1 MAHHEMPARFI
12 DGNEIKSNRLLL
24 VGQPNIGKSVIFKI
38 LTGRYVVVSN
48 YPGTTVEIMSGQALD
63 FDSFVVDTPGVGN
76 ILPRSEDEWVTFRTL
91 LSEGIATVLQV
102 GDAKNLRRTLF
113 FFLSLAE
120 AELPMALDLN
130 MVDEAERKGYKINA
144 AALSKHLGVPVI
156 LTVATE
162 RRGKDDL
169 LDALQHPSKS
179 SLKVHYDGRI
189 ETAIR
194 EISRHLPE
202 FNVSKR
208 FVAITLLSGTLG
220 IVEEILPA
228 LSKETRRVVKEIIS
242 QTQAQYAEPLYQ
254 VILSARSIVVERLV
268 RECMTHREGV
278 GLKTELIS
286 RFERFS
292 SHPFWGYVLLAFV
305 LFGLYEI
312 VGVFAAGIVV
322 DFVQNVLF
330 REYLLPPVVKMFS
343 LIPFETVRSFFV
355 GEYGQITMGLTYAIA
370 IVLPIVTAFFTAFSF
385 LEDSGYLPRLAVM
398 LNRSFSRV
406 GLNGKAVIP
415 MILGFGCGTMAA
427 LVTRVLETKRE
438 RVIATLLLALG
449 IPCSAQLGIILGI
462 FSQIGAGATVLFFT
476 LLALQMLLIGF
487 LASRIL
493 PGSPS
498 VFITELPPYR
508 LPRLDNVMNKTFFR
522 AIWFIREAIPW
533 FLMGTALLFFADLT
547 GFLSFLIRL
556 FSPVVVGLFQLPAK
570 SAEAFIMGMLR
581 RDYGAAGLFALFGK
595 GTLDNLQA
603 FVGMMVMT
611 LFVPCIANIFVIFK
625 ERGPKAGSAIVVF
638 VTAYAVIAGT
648 IINYVLRFLRITF

>member
-1 MAHHEMPARFI
+1 MTHHEMPARSVSK
-12 DGNEIKSNRLLL
+12 NEIMSNRLLL
-24 VGQPNIGKSVIFKI
+24 VGQPNIGKSVIFKL

-63 FDSFVVDTPGVGN
+63 LDYFVVDAPGVGN
-76 ILPRSEDEWVTFRTL
+76 ILPRSEDEFVTFRAL
-91 LSEGIATVLQV
+91 LSEGIAAVLQV

-120 AELPMALDLN
+120 AELPMVLDLN
-130 MVDEAERKGYKINA
+130 MADEAEKKGYRINT
-144 AALSKHLGVPVI
+144 AALSRHLGVPVI

-162 RRGKDDL
+162 KRGKDDL
-169 LDALQHPSKS
+169 IEALRHPSKS
-179 SLKVHYDGRI
+179 SLKIHYDSRI
-189 ETAIR
+189 EMAVL

-202 FNVSKR
+202 FAVSKR
-208 FVAITLLSGTLG
+208 FVALILLSGTLG
-220 IVEEILPA
+220 MIEEILSTV
-228 LSKETRRVVKEIIS
+228 SKENRRAVKEILS
-242 QTQAQYAEPLYQ
+242 QTQVQYAEPLYQ
-254 VILSARSIVVERLV
+254 VILNARSAVVERLV
-268 RECMTHREGV
+268 RECMTHREGA
-278 GLKTELIS
+278 GLKMELMT

-292 SHPFWGYVLLAFV
+292 SHPLWGYVLLAFV
-305 LFGLYEI
+305 LFGLYEF
-312 VGVFAAGIVV
+312 VGVFAAGVVV

-330 REYLLPPVVKMFS
+330 REYLLPPVIKLFS
-343 LIPFETVRSFFV
+343 FIPFETVRNFFV
-355 GEYGQITMGLTYAIA
+355 GEYGQITMGLTYALA
-370 IVLPIVTAFFTAFSF
+370 IVLPIVTAFFIAFSF

-415 MILGFGCGTMAA
+415 MVLGFGCGTMAA

-462 FSQIGAGATVLFFT
+462 FSQIGAEAMILFFA
-476 LLALQMLLIGF
+476 LLVLQMLLVGY

-508 LPRLDNVMNKTFFR
+508 VPRLDNLMNKTFFR
-522 AIWFIREAIPW
+522 AVWFIREAIPW
-533 FLMGTALLFFADLT
+533 FLMGTAFLFFADLT
-547 GFLSFLIRL
+547 GVLAFLIRL
-556 FSPVVVGLFQLPAK
+556 FSPVVVGLFHLPAR

-581 RDYGAAGLFALFGK
+581 RDYGAAGLFALFDK
-595 GTLDNLQA
+595 GLLDNLQA

-611 LFVPCIANIFVIFK
+611 LFVPCIANIFVIIK
-625 ERGPKAGSAIVVF
+625 ERGLKSGAAIVAS
-638 VTAYAVIAGT
+638 VTAYAIVAGT
-648 IINYVLRFLRITF
+648 IINHVLRFLRITF